1 MIHEAAVADLRAPP
15 ARVFDLR
22 VALALVRRELLRY
35 RRDRA
40 QWFGGVSRTILWLVI
55 LGYGIGASYTNI
67 EGYTY
72 TQYILPGVVALN
84 IIFASMQSAITL
96 VWDRQV
102 GFMREVL
109 ASPVPMSAVA
119 VGKLVGGATVAAMQ
133 GTIVLLFAPLAGVPL
148 TAPRVLLAWAV
159 MYSLGILL
167 MSIGVLVASRLPRSR
182 GSGASP
188 TGSCCRCTSSR
199 ARCSRSGASSVSEGS
214 WSSCPPG
221 SGS

>member
-1 MIHEAAVADLRAPP
+1 M
-15 ARVFDLR
+15 FDLR

-119 VGKLVGGATVAAMQ
+119 VGKLVGGATVAAVQ
-133 GTIVLLFAPLAGVPL
+133 GTIVLLFAPLAGVAL

-167 MSIGVLVASRLPRSR
+167 MSIGVLVASRL
-182 GSGASP
+182 A
-188 TGSCCRCTSSR
+188 TF
-199 ARCSRSGASSVSEGS
+199 
-214 WSSCPPG
+214 
-221 SGS
+221 